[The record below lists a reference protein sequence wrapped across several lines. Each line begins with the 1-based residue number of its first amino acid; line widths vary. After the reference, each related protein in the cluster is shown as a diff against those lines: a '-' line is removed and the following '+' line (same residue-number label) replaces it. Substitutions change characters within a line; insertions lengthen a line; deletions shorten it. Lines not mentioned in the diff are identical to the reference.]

1 MSRLT
6 KEEVKECAT
15 SVVASQLGRV
25 CGKTLTKQII
35 TELLEYKCIEEEL
48 GIDLITLF
56 KALKNGVYYDIGSKT
71 IRYYEIDGSQYIDI
85 DIQDQ
90 FLNLMYVSP
99 YEDSCHCE
107 MSLALDDYGKTWAL
121 TKEELENEEH
131 SKRV

>member
-6 KEEVKECAT
+6 KEEVKEYAT
-15 SVVASQLGRV
+15 SVIASQIKSV
-25 CGKTLTKQII
+25 CGKTLTKQIM

-56 KALKNGVYYDIGSKT
+56 KALKNGVYYDVGSKT
-71 IRYYEIDGSQYIDI
+71 IEYYRIDGSQYIDI

-90 FLNLMYVSP
+90 FLNLMYASP

-107 MSLALDDYGKTWAL
+107 MSLKLNAYGKTWAL
-121 TKEELENEEH
+121 TKEELENE
-131 SKRV
+131 KN